1 MERFLK
7 LLDEKGIKDKVLT
20 AFQNNPDI
28 NIGDLIEYE
37 LLQDEDL
44 EDCFL
49 EEAHTEAINT
59 VVSAILAEDMKQFF
73 QNSKELKKKIS
84 DKVWGLSDKNKNNK
98 NPALKQSADK
108 GCYVLA

>member
-73 QNSKELKKKIS
+73 QNSKELKKKILEAS
-84 DKVWGLSDKNKNNK
+84 DKMVE
-98 NPALKQSADK
+98 ALNMVFGSYFEKF
-108 GCYVLA
+108 